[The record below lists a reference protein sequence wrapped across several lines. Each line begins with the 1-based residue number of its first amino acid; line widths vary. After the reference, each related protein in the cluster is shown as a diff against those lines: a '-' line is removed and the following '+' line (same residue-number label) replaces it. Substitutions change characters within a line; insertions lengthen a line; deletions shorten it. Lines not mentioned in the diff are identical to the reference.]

1 MRELIIN
8 KYPKNN
14 NGFLLGFSM
23 HIAYVKEIIFV
34 NNLYSAFS
42 PIMLWGFVN
51 VTTKVMKKYLILYSY
66 DSCKSPLLA
75 LIFGLYFTTITM
87 INL

>member
-1 MRELIIN
+1 MKVKIIKELIIN

-34 NNLYSAFS
+34 NNSVFCIF
-42 PIMLWGFVN
+42 PHN
-51 VTTKVMKKYLILYSY
+51 VMRI
-66 DSCKSPLLA
+66 C
-75 LIFGLYFTTITM
+75 
-87 INL
+87 

>member
-1 MRELIIN
+1 MKVKIMRELIIN

-42 PIMLWGFVN
+42 PIML
-51 VTTKVMKKYLILYSY
+51 
-66 DSCKSPLLA
+66 
-75 LIFGLYFTTITM
+75 
-87 INL
+87 